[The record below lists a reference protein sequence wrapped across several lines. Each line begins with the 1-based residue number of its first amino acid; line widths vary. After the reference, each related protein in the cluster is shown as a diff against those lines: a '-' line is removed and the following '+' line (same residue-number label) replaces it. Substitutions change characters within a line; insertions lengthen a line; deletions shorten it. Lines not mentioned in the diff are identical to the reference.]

1 MKTGGGL
8 DLKVRRLPI
17 RLTGNAGRTITRF
30 FWIGE
35 DRARKILARVN
46 SLSDSEVN
54 QLVEEVVS
62 DFGGIHPDL
71 GEILAEHYHQA
82 MKQMGLPATDDPARQ
97 LLIGSYFTMEY
108 AHESAA
114 LFNPSMVPARDQT
127 GLPEGSTR
135 FLMSLRAVGEGH
147 ISSIVFRQGVIDRDG
162 QVSIDPV
169 GPSARRLRRV
179 EDRVFEKS
187 RARQFLKDTGFYT
200 PQVERIFARLGEQFT
215 VAEVINAAEAEEQQ
229 HDDRSA
235 FREIA
240 DRVIWLARSN
250 YEIQVPREQDISEL
264 VLFPI
269 GESESQGMEDM
280 RLVRFTDANGEHC
293 YYGTYTAYNGSRIL
307 PQLMVSSDAR
317 KVEVHS
323 LHGSFARNKGLALFP
338 RQIDGQYMM
347 IGRCDAENL
356 YLLRSSSLYN
366 WNEGQILQTPKYPW
380 EFVQIGNCGSPIETE
395 AGWLV
400 LTHGVGPMRKYCMGA
415 MLLDLKDPSRV
426 IGQLA
431 RAAAGSHQG

>member
-1 MKTGGGL
+1 MKTSGGL
-8 DLKVRRLPI
+8 ELKVRRLPI
-17 RLTGNAGRTITRF
+17 RLSASAGRTITRF

-35 DRARKILARVN
+35 DRARKILARAN
-46 SLSDSEVN
+46 SLSDAEVGE
-54 QLVEEVVS
+54 LVREIES

-71 GEILAEHYHQA
+71 GEILAEHYQQA
-82 MKQMGLPATDDPARQ
+82 MKQMGLPATDEPARQ
-97 LLIGSYFTMEY
+97 RLIGSYFTMEY

-114 LFNPSMVPARDQT
+114 LFNPSMVPARNQA

-179 EDRVFEKS
+179 EGQVFEKS

-200 PQVERIFARLGEQFT
+200 PQVERIFDRLGERFA
-215 VAEVINAAEAEEQQ
+215 VAEMINAVEAEEQQ
-229 HDDRSA
+229 HDDRAA

-250 YEIQVPREQDISEL
+250 YEIEVPREQDISEL

-280 RLVRFTDANGEHC
+280 RLVHFTDAKGAHS

-347 IGRCDAENL
+347 VGRCDAENL
-356 YLLRSSSLYN
+356 YLLRSSNLYS

-400 LTHGVGPMRKYCMGA
+400 LTHGVGPDAEVLHGRHPPG
-415 MLLDLKDPSRV
+415 LERPVQSHRPT
-426 IGQLA
+426 
-431 RAAAGSHQG
+431 RPAAAGSHQG